1 MAMFYSKRLLRRGF
15 VFGLALAVVLP
26 ALADMNEL
34 AMRGEECMNKG
45 QVDQAIG
52 FFEKIVQTGQT
63 YESILSVKF
72 DLAWCYYQRGYFAK
86 ALPLLADLCGD
97 RAPSEDVKEQSAFL
111 MGECHAR
118 LGASQTGK
126 GQETERKKNLAKAID
141 LHNQFMQKFP
151 KSQNYPYALY
161 GRAYAYY
168 LNDEPDKAR
177 EDLSGLIARF
187 GNTPVG
193 MSAQYLLASV
203 YSQQGL
209 DRIKAGKREEAQ
221 TYLDKARK
229 AFDQIA
235 KSDDNLALAND
246 SNFSL
251 AETWFEAGQYSE
263 AIQYFRN
270 VRPKTFVLKDLK
282 IRLEAFRTKQANE
295 IARSGNIK
303 AFKNEIGRAQGQ
315 YLSIQESPD
324 PMVNAYFRIAEAF
337 FRMKRYGETAVICQH
352 LLSSCAPLPAP
363 QFQQASML
371 MINSYIAQKD
381 LDTAAQAYENFKA
394 TAGADVPIAET
405 VALSLGQLYFVQG
418 NITNALQYF
427 TESEEFFPNG
437 KGADDA
443 LYMKAASEFSLG
455 RSETLPETVE
465 QYIEKFPKGHF
476 EPNLLYYKAIILAG
490 TNQWQEALDTIDE
503 LLAKYPKGTDSF
515 ESMDEVL
522 YQKGVYL
529 TQLHRPKEAVKLYES
544 FLKSHKDSRMCP
556 FALYQMSLAFN
567 DNGELAKA
575 VAALEQLAHDYA
587 SMDIAPQALF
597 RIGVLYYEKADYV
610 RMSQAFEKVTTEFPN
625 SPLNADAFFFLGW
638 VGKEKLNNYDDA
650 IPYLWQSL
658 ELNPGH
664 ERAPELLFLIAQCCN
679 EKAQRMGQPT
689 ILPDEQR
696 MVYRQT
702 LLDSADACESLLV
715 NYSASDQALSA
726 IPGIADAI
734 FNLARFQMMS
744 PEDAAQ
750 YFVKAIARHKGNPGL
765 QAQLMFSQGMFLMKN
780 AEKDKALVAFKQAL
794 TTSPNVRL
802 SAQMLLDYADACKDA
817 NDLQGASSIYQRVLT
832 DFASD
837 PYAVAPAKY
846 GLADILFYEG
856 KNNDKAYDE
865 ADQAFTKVLK
875 DFPWFEKG
883 KQGRVKIAQI
893 RERRKD
899 YESAER
905 IYTDVATQERTPEA
919 RIAAMLGVIRCQ
931 LAMAKQLEKQ
941 GNKTQALAKFT
952 AADGSASKIIVLFE
966 AYPEFV
972 AEAIWDKGQIY
983 EMQNN
988 YDMAREQYERLTK
1001 EYKQYSWAKQAEE
1014 RLKGLPASVPKTGG
1028 K

>member
-1 MAMFYSKRLLRRGF
+1 MAMVYSKCLLRRGF
-15 VFGLALAVVLP
+15 VFGFALAVVLP

-45 QVDQAIG
+45 QFDQAIG

-72 DLAWCYYQRGYFAK
+72 DLAWCYYQRGYYAK
-86 ALPLLADLCGD
+86 ALPLLIDLCGN

-118 LGASQTGK
+118 LGASQAGK
-126 GQETERKKNLAKAID
+126 DQETERKKNLAEAID
-141 LHNQFMQKFP
+141 LHTQFLQKFP

-168 LNDEPDKAR
+168 LDGEPDKAR
-177 EDLSGLIARF
+177 EDLSSLIARF
-187 GNTPVG
+187 GNTSVG

-209 DRIKAGKREEAQ
+209 DRIKADKREEAHIF
-221 TYLDKARK
+221 LDKARK

-251 AETWFEAGQYSE
+251 AETWFEAGEYPE

-270 VRPKTFVLKDLK
+270 VRPKTFVLKDLEMR
-282 IRLEAFRTKQANE
+282 IDALRTRQANA
-295 IARSGNIK
+295 IAQGGDTK
-303 AFKNEIGRAQGQ
+303 AYKNELGRAQGQ
-315 YLSIQESPD
+315 YLGIQESPD
-324 PMVNAYFRIAEAF
+324 PMVSAYFRIAEAF
-337 FRMKRYGETAVICQH
+337 FRMKRYGETAVVCQQ
-352 LLSSCAPLPAP
+352 LLSSCAPLPAS
-363 QFQQASML
+363 QFQQASIL
-371 MINSYIAQKD
+371 MINSYIAMKD
-381 LDTAAQAYENFKA
+381 VDAAAQAYEDFKA
-394 TAGADVPIAET
+394 TAGADAPIAET
-405 VALSLGQLYFVQG
+405 IALSLGQLYFVQG

-427 TESEEFFPNG
+427 TESADVFPNG

-455 RSETLPETVE
+455 QAETLPETVE

-476 EPNLLYYKAIILAG
+476 EPNLLYYKAVILAG
-490 TNQWQEALDTIDE
+490 TNRWQEALDTMDE
-503 LLAKYPKGTDSF
+503 LLTKYPKGTDSF
-515 ESMDEVL
+515 ESIDEAL

-529 TQLHRPKEAVKLYES
+529 TQLHRPKEAIKLYEA
-544 FLKSHKDSRMCP
+544 FLKSHKDSRLCP
-556 FALYQMSLAFN
+556 FVLYQMGMAFN
-567 DNGELAKA
+567 DNGELDKA

-587 SMDIAPQALF
+587 ALDIAPQALF
-597 RIGVLYYEKADYV
+597 RIGVMYYEKADYA

-625 SPLNADAFFFLGW
+625 SPLNADAFYFMGW

-650 IPYLWQSL
+650 ISYLWQSL

-664 ERAPELLFLIAQCCN
+664 ARAPEVLFLIAQSCN
-679 EKAQRMGQPT
+679 EKAQHMGQPT

-696 MVYRQT
+696 AIYRQT
-702 LLDSADACESLLV
+702 LLDSADACEALLA
-715 NYSASDQALSA
+715 NYPASEQTLSA

-734 FNLARFQMMS
+734 FNLARFQMMNTG
-744 PEDAAQ
+744 EAAQ
-750 YFVKAIARHKGNPGL
+750 YFVKAIARHSGNPGL

-780 AEKDKALVAFKQAL
+780 ADKDKALAAFKQAL
-794 TTSPNVRL
+794 ATDANVRL

-817 NDLQGASSIYQRVLT
+817 NDLPGARSIYQRVLA

-837 PYAVAPAKY
+837 PYAVAPAQY

-856 KNNDKAYDE
+856 KNDDKIYDA

-905 IYTDVATQERTPEA
+905 IYTDVATQERVPEA
-919 RIAAMLGVIRCQ
+919 RIASMLGVIRCQ
-931 LAMAKQLEKQ
+931 LAMSRQLEKQ
-941 GNKTQALAKFT
+941 GNKAQAKFT
-952 AADGSASKIIVLFE
+952 AADASASKIIVMFE

-972 AEAIWDKGQIY
+972 SEAIWDKGQIY

-988 YDMAREQYERLTK
+988 YDMARAQYERLTK
-1001 EYKQYSWAKQAEE
+1001 EYTQYPWAKQAGE
-1014 RLKGLPASVPKTGG
+1014 RLKSLPAPVPKAGG